1 MNSMMNKINWRHIAT
16 AVILILSIVAA
27 VFVRVKEVDQLQDKY
42 LSGYDSYFYYRQA
55 KTIITEGRLPDRDY
69 MQNYPDGLNLRGR
82 ANLNCYAIAYL
93 YKGIRILV
101 PAISIESVAIY
112 YPIVLFTLTLI
123 IFFGLTNL
131 LFGKPISLIAVTI
144 FATIPAAVDRT
155 HAGWADRDP
164 LSLLTWLVCIYF
176 YVAAYQALSQ
186 GRQRYLPLALFSG
199 ISMGALGLTWPGVG
213 LLSIIIVVFNTS
225 KLLTRSYDQKKF
237 YLYLCWY
244 IPSIL
249 MMLLFTERYSSNPH
263 RAYTLAEMALPTL
276 FAIVVP
282 TLFTIVVGLDILI
295 KQAKTQWVRS
305 VLWGILVTS
314 LVILLFVLVPPQQI
328 IDTFLHPAGTE
339 SLTATVGEFNEPS
352 LSHWFNQ
359 YRLFFIFPLLGLLLV
374 TYSLTETYRMHAKV
388 VTGVLA
394 TALAATIL
402 STHPNMQHRLMEII
416 YLGSVILCIGA
427 IGVSYLRNSY
437 KRQAHTNLYT
447 DLLLLLLIWA
457 LFTLLYNR
465 GALRFVLFLVPP
477 AVIFGAY
484 AIMFILRRAAR
495 YDDIRIANLAM
506 LMCFLVLVWQLRTP
520 CLAFLI
526 NIGLDRVMSSL
537 VCANLITL
545 GVIILLLRGNQEFS
559 TEKKSSVKT
568 KAACL
573 ILSIA
578 ICIITGGI
586 PNLLPNWISQNVT
599 GSIPASHEI
608 KAFNWLK
615 TNTSAGSVVAAWWD
629 YGSRIEALAQRA
641 TIVDQQHNLSRI
653 HSMAREVFC
662 AETPEEALKFL
673 KSHKATH
680 LMIPAT
686 DMFNRLKTIFAT
698 GFPKDAA
705 RNILTESF
713 SIDEQAN
720 GEQASNASDASQE
733 KPTQQISLQ
742 PSEHSD
748 SSEHRKERY
757 LSCSKKDVST
767 KHASVEYKADGSF
780 HKAAIRI
787 DDMNISPMYV
797 IFDDKKEKNIEG
809 LGSLVIT
816 NVDVHDPFRTLEYKH
831 AVYFNEEASN
841 LLVFQL
847 YFLGSHTDHFEQV
860 YPTQEIETEDAS
872 PFDDIKIWKINY

>member
-1 MNSMMNKINWRHIAT
+1 MNWMMNHIKWRHIAT
-16 AVILILSIVAA
+16 IGILTLSIVAA
-27 VFVRVKEVDQLQDKY
+27 VFVRVKEADQLQDKY

-93 YKGIRILV
+93 YKGIRIFA
-101 PAISIESVAIY
+101 PDISIESVAIY
-112 YPIVLFTLTLI
+112 YPVILFILILI

-144 FATIPAAVDRT
+144 LATIPAALART

-164 LSLLTWLVCIYF
+164 LSLLAWLACLYF
-176 YVAAYQALSQ
+176 FVAAYQALSQ
-186 GRQRYLPLALFSG
+186 ERQRYLPLALLSG

-213 LLSIIIVVFNTS
+213 LLSIIIVVFNTA

-249 MMLLFTERYSSNPH
+249 MMLLFTERYTSNPH
-263 RAYTLAEMALPTL
+263 QAYTLAEMALPTL

-282 TLFTIVVGLDILI
+282 TLFTIVAGLGILVRHV
-295 KQAKTQWVRS
+295 KAQWMRS
-305 VLWGILVTS
+305 ALWGILVTS
-314 LVILLFVLVPPQQI
+314 LIIFLFVLVPPQQL
-328 IDTFLHPAGTE
+328 IDTFLDPAGTE
-339 SLTATVGEFNEPS
+339 SFTATVSEFNEPS

-388 VTGVLA
+388 VTGILT
-394 TALAATIL
+394 TALAAMIL

-437 KRQAHTNLYT
+437 KRQDPINLYT
-447 DLLLLLLIWA
+447 DLLLFLLIWA

-477 AVIFGAY
+477 AVILGAY
-484 AIMFILRRAAR
+484 AIMFILKRAAR
-495 YDDIRIANLAM
+495 YNDSRVANLAM

-526 NIGLDRVMSSL
+526 NIGLDGVMSSL
-537 VCANLITL
+537 ICANLMIL
-545 GVIILLLRGNQEFS
+545 SVIMLLLRGNQEFS

-578 ICIITGGI
+578 ICIITGGV
-586 PNLLPNWISQNVT
+586 PHLLPNWISQNVT
-599 GSIPASHEI
+599 GNIPASHEI

-615 TNTSAGSVVAAWWD
+615 THTPIESVVAAWWD
-629 YGSRIEALAQRA
+629 YGSRIEALGERA
-641 TIVDQQHNLSRI
+641 TIVDQQHNLPRI
-653 HSMAREVFC
+653 HSMTREVFC

-680 LMIPAT
+680 LMIPAE
-686 DMFNRLKTIFAT
+686 DVFKNLKGIVAT
-698 GFPKDAA
+698 GFPEDTAL
-705 RNILTESF
+705 NILTESF
-713 SIDEQAN
+713 RID
-720 GEQASNASDASQE
+720 EQASNASDASQE
-733 KPTQQISLQ
+733 KPTQQISPQ
-742 PSEHSD
+742 SSEHSN
-748 SSEHRKERY
+748 SSEGTKERY
-757 LSCSKKDVST
+757 LPCSKKNAST
-767 KHASVEYKADGSF
+767 KHADVEYKADGSF
-780 HKAAIRI
+780 HKASIRI
-787 DDMNISPMYV
+787 DDMNTSPMYV
-797 IFDDKKEKNIEG
+797 IFDKKKTEKNIEG
-809 LGSLVIT
+809 SGSLVIT
-816 NVDVHDPFRTLEYKH
+816 NVDVHRPHRTLEYKH
-831 AVYFNEEASN
+831 AMYFNEEACN
-841 LLVFQL
+841 LLIFQL

-860 YPTQEIETEDAS
+860 YPTQEMETEDSS